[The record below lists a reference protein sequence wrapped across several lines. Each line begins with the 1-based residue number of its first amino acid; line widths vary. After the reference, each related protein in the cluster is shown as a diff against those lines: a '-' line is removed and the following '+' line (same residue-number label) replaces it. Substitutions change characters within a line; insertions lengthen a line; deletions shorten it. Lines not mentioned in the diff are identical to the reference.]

1 MSVKLPTEHN
11 LEFLSLKGGCTG
23 SSESTHVKMPHCWK
37 SHVSPHL
44 LFIDHICRT
53 VGMGELNVVLNGIEF
68 RTRHNDYRLRMP
80 SKTKKDYNLM
90 EYIDF
95 PPVPPAVMN
104 KKTVHEQVL
113 EMREWFRGTKITT
126 CGSRGGG
133 AGGPDPPGKSQ

>member
-1 MSVKLPTEHN
+1 MSVKLPTEHH

-23 SSESTHVKMPHCWK
+23 SSESTLVKCRIVDNHF
-37 SHVSPHL
+37 V
-44 LFIDHICRT
+44 DHICRT

-95 PPVPPAVMN
+95 PPVPPAVLN

-113 EMREWFRGTKITT
+113 EMREWFRGTKVTM
-126 CGSRGGG
+126 CGSRGRGQG
-133 AGGPDPPGKSQ
+133 FRTPPPPWKITKI